1 MKEGLALLLAVAI
14 VAISGR
20 PVAAD
25 LIGTTV
31 TGTNTYT
38 GFTENLFDPGMAK
51 GTWEWQRGQGVA
63 KGTGNGKGEWQRGHH

>member
-1 MKEGLALLLAVAI
+1 MKERFALFLAVAI

-38 GFTENLFDPGMAK
+38 GFVARIYEAIG
-51 GTWEWQRGQGVA
+51 QRGFHDHNRNPGSISL
-63 KGTGNGKGEWQRGHH
+63 